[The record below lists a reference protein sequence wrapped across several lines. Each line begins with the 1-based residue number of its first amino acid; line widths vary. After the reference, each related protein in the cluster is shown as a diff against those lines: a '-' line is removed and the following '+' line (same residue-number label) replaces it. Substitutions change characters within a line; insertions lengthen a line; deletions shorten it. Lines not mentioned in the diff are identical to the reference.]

1 MQKKVLNV
9 ARPDIGDPTGV
20 EERKCPGNGDRE
32 ERLLTDAL
40 GEKRKSAT
48 QKFREK

>member
-20 EERKCPGNGDRE
+20 EERKCPGMGI
-32 ERLLTDAL
+32 ERKALLTDAL

-48 QKFREK
+48 QQFREK

>member
-9 ARPDIGDPTGV
+9 ARPDIGGPTGV

-32 ERLLTDAL
+32 
-40 GEKRKSAT
+40 
-48 QKFREK
+48 